1 MAGDSIAAR
10 CVALLMRLTL
20 TRYLAASVLSLC
32 VDMGLFLTMVWLGLS
47 PAWSAILGYIAGIA
61 VHWLLSV
68 RFVFHSGATVA
79 PTPTQRIQF
88 LLSGLMGVAI
98 TGATVSLLTSLGL
111 VAALAKIIAVAIS
124 FTTLYLVRKHVVFQ
138 AR

>member
-1 MAGDSIAAR
+1 MPGDSIAAR
-10 CVALLMRLTL
+10 CVALIMRLTL

-32 VDMGLFLTMVWLGLS
+32 IDMGLFLTMVRLGLS
-47 PAWSAILGYIAGIA
+47 PAWAAIFGYLAGIA

-68 RFVFHSGATVA
+68 RFVFNPGTTAA

-98 TGATVSLLTSLGL
+98 TGATVSLLTNLGL
-111 VAALAKIIAVAIS
+111 GAALAKMIAVAIS